1 MFSWNIWACLHVSM
15 AICFPWIRSRENTGM
30 HIHLIASQSVVKVM
44 GMYNFHVNIFTNEP
58 HLSLIFCYNSSQKC
72 CLLINDPWRKSHS
85 NHHHRVISSALWSGW
100 SEGGNRRVQAVSH
113 RCENAMQQY
122 GKLAYVLSAW
132 QLCTPGPVW
141 ITRGAFLPNPSL
153 LLLFARYTS
162 RSDFGHLHPSSPWT
176 TNAPLHD
183 QLVA

>member
-15 AICFPWIRSRENTGM
+15 AICFPWIHSRENTGM

-141 ITRGAFLPNPSL
+141 ITRGAWFQILPCYSCLRGTLQGQILVIYIQVPPGPQMPLSM
-153 LLLFARYTS
+153 
-162 RSDFGHLHPSSPWT
+162 
-176 TNAPLHD
+176 TNL
-183 QLVA
+183 